1 MATSNW
7 PGGLIDEE
15 ATQRL
20 QAILIQACEGAR
32 DLGIDREYKAFRTIL
47 IRRADLSDVVPKFV
61 RSNRDLPSFW
71 AYIRKVSDQWQPRR
85 EHVWESFKPLFNRI
99 EGRSASVSAAKW
111 TGRRT
116 AAQQAKIVLAIAPT
130 AMAAV
135 DQLIDE
141 QQLRK
146 HNRGPSDPEADEAIE
161 KLRALRDAIGELI
174 QLAENGRPLATQ
186 LRGVKALR
194 NNVLKWS
201 AQSYELLLANSP
213 LYASSAVAGS
223 ALWFATYLLTKDM
236 GASATFAGTVTGAT
250 AMKSSRSAGGDC

>member
-1 MATSNW
+1 MASDW
-7 PGGLIDEE
+7 PGGLNDED

-20 QAILIQACEGAR
+20 QGILIQACEGAR
-32 DLGIDREYKAFRTIL
+32 DLSIDREYKAFRAVL

-61 RSNRDLPSFW
+61 RSSRDLLSFW

-85 EHVWESFKPLFNRI
+85 EHVWEAFRPIFDRL
-99 EGRSASVSAAKW
+99 EGRSVATSAAKW

-116 AAQQAKIVLAIAPT
+116 AAQQAKIVLAVAPT
-130 AMAAV
+130 ALAAV
-135 DQLIDE
+135 NQLIDE
-141 QQLRK
+141 QQARK
-146 HNRGPSDPEADEAIE
+146 HNQGPSDADVDDAIE
-161 KLRALRDAIGELI
+161 KLRALRDAISELI
-174 QLAENGRPLATQ
+174 NLAENGRPLATS

-194 NNVLKWS
+194 NSILKWS

-236 GASATFAGTVTGAT
+236 GASATFTSAITGAT
-250 AMKSSRSAGGDC
+250 ALNSRRNVEREA